1 MWIFTMTCA
10 VLVGA
15 ASAGGGKEKK
25 TKKPP
30 QPTVVKL
37 SVAVPSLAPLQE
49 TPQSQTKGGL
59 RITLAPETFNA
70 TESWSVQSRQV
81 PPPGFIVFQP
91 SPTAVYVEKTS
102 TPSLNVTPDGLVFHL
117 HLSNQLPRVFRGS
130 GIAVQFNVAGKLVAT
145 DTSGYGDLVNLILP
159 PRSEQEVTILGPKI
173 SVIPSPCT
181 VGVSLYDVVTGM
193 DQAGNI
199 TEKQNFEWFFSYQ
212 TQATEKEFSVP
223 PPERGWV
230 TP

>member
-1 MWIFTMTCA
+1 MDFYYDVCCSRRRRFRRRWER
-10 VLVGA
+10 
-15 ASAGGGKEKK
+15 EKDEK
-25 TKKPP
+25 TP

-81 PPPGFIVFQP
+81 SPGVISFPP
-91 SPTAVYVEKTS
+91 SPNAVYVEKTS

-130 GIAVQFNVAGKLVAT
+130 GIAVQFNVAGKIVAT
-145 DTSGYGDLVNLILP
+145 DASGYGDLVNLILP

-181 VGVSLYDVVTGM
+181 VGVSLYDVVTGI

-199 TEKQNFEWFFSYQ
+199 TEKQNFEWYFSYQ

-223 PPERGWV
+223 PPQRGWV